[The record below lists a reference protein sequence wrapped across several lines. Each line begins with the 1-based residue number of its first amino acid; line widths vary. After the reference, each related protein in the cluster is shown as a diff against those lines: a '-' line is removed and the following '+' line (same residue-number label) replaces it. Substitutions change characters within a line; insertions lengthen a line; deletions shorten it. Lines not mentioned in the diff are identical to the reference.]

1 MSSLPPSGAVPPIEQ
16 SSIDLQQAGIYALQ
30 ESPARRPWL
39 RFVLAGVLLVLL
51 LSFFLIAIL
60 PGWRNT
66 VSAWLGR
73 ASGTVTQQA
82 APLSVESRDLMAVT
96 VSQPLTQTATATPT
110 PHPALSLAVT
120 LDESTVPP
128 RWQIAYPDAVRGP
141 GLGCAY
147 FSFRLAG
154 ADAANLALLD
164 QVDAELVI
172 YDGEFVFE
180 RYGPLPLKDLR
191 GLADSQYYELPG
203 SGPECSRHRFSDPE
217 EYSGLEFRL
226 SLLAGDVPVQ
236 IFRYGLTDTAAFA
249 TVTPTPPP
257 ATITPTP
264 FPQARI
270 KEAINVRSG
279 PGTAYSVVG
288 AARKDDIYAVTASDS
303 TRQWWQVDYQG
314 LIGWVYAP
322 LVETVAVESVAV
334 AQVIPP
340 LPPPLPTAAPTA
352 TPAPPTP
359 APTPYFPFL
368 LSSVGV
374 CESNQSITN
383 FEGQVLNADG
393 TPLIGACVHI
403 AYDGPRQTKCTGC
416 DGNVNAKWGF
426 SGRSG
431 STVRIYV
438 VPCPEE
444 GMTGSGQDAFTGFGP
459 LVPVSP
465 VWTYTVGESV
475 QCTGIT
481 FKDNRFF
488 DDGGQQIP
496 PPAPT
501 LAPSPNELYRFKG
514 DGQTFTD
521 PFVLSTGPVRFRI
534 NLTGQGTYSLQLLSS
549 IGRNIDI
556 LASGSGAATVDK
568 IVDITS
574 NGTYFV
580 SVITDGPWTIVV
592 ENP

>member
-1 MSSLPPSGAVPPIEQ
+1 MASLPPSGAVPPTEQ
-16 SSIDLQQAGIYALQ
+16 AIDPQQASLYTLQ
-30 ESPARRPWL
+30 ESTGRRPWL
-39 RFVLAGVLLVLL
+39 RFVLAGLFLVVVVWLL
-51 LSFFLIAIL
+51 LIALL
-60 PGWRNT
+60 PGWRTT
-66 VSAWLGR
+66 VSGWLDR
-73 ASGTVTQQA
+73 STGTITQQA
-82 APLSVESRDLMAVT
+82 NLPPAGSRDLTSLT
-96 VSQPLTQTATATPT
+96 VSQSLTQTATATPT
-110 PHPALSLAVT
+110 PHPALSLDVT
-120 LDESTVPP
+120 LDESTAPP
-128 RWQIAYPDAVRGP
+128 RWQIAYPDVARGP

-147 FSFRLAG
+147 FSFRLIG
-154 ADAANLALLD
+154 ADASNPALLD

-180 RYGPLPLKDLR
+180 RYGPLPLQDLR

-203 SGPECSRHRFSDPE
+203 SGPECSRHRFSEPE
-217 EYSGLEFRL
+217 AYSGLEFRL
-226 SLLAGDVPVQ
+226 SLLAGDIPVQ
-236 IFRYGLTDTAAFA
+236 IFRYGLTDALAFA
-249 TVTPTPPP
+249 TITPTPAA

-264 FPQARI
+264 FAQARI

-279 PGTAYSVVG
+279 PGTAYSIVG
-288 AARKDDIYAVTASDS
+288 AARKDDVYAVTASDG
-303 TRQWWQVDYQG
+303 TRQWWQIDYQG

-322 LVETVAVESVAV
+322 LVETIAVDEIAV
-334 AQVIPP
+334 AQAIPP
-340 LPPPLPTAAPTA
+340 LPPPLPTVAPTV

-359 APTPYFPFL
+359 EPTPYFPFL
-368 LSSVGV
+368 LSSVGI
-374 CESNQSITN
+374 CESNQAMTY

-416 DGNVNAKWGF
+416 DGDVNAKWGF
-426 SGRSG
+426 PGRSD

-465 VWTYTVGESV
+465 VWTYTVGESA
-475 QCTGIT
+475 QCKGIT
-481 FKDNRFF
+481 FTDNRFF

-501 LAPSPNELYRFKG
+501 LAPSPNELYRFQG
-514 DGQTFTD
+514 GGQAFTP
-521 PFVLSTGPVRFRI
+521 PFILSAGQVRFRI

-556 LASGSGAATVDK
+556 LAGGSGAATVDK
-568 IVDITS
+568 TVDIPG

-580 SVITDGPWTIVV
+580 SVITDGPWTILV